1 MSLLLAFFARRRMR
15 LVVAALLTVVL
26 QFIILLTP
34 GLAEARPLLS
44 AAAVALPCVVVLL
57 PASGSDARF
66 EGFSF
71 HRDNVLGTSLDLYV
85 SATSEDD
92 AKRCEVAV
100 LDEMDRLERLLSTRD
115 PDSEMSRV
123 NRGEQ
128 TASSTELREV
138 LVLCNDWHTRTGG
151 AFDARLGGLVQL
163 WRDAE
168 RKQQLPD
175 DAQLHALAARLHEQP
190 LNIDAL
196 GKAYII
202 DCAARAAQ
210 AKTGVRGLLLNVGGD
225 IVARG
230 DCNAA
235 SGTGWR
241 IGVANPHRPED
252 NAPPLTRLQLRNQAV
267 ATSGAYERPL
277 VIQGVAYSH
286 ILDPRTGK
294 PAASVASATVVA
306 HDAASANALAT
317 ALCVLNP
324 DAGLQLIEATPGSAA
339 LLVGADG
346 KVRRSSGL
354 AEVFVKA
361 DTPAEKWPEN
371 NELTIAVTLV
381 KPTTGRKI
389 ERPYV
394 AVWIEDADGKAVKTL
409 GVWGRDRKYLKDLND
424 WWKFAKDDN
433 DLIKSVTKATRA
445 PGKYSLVWD
454 GTNDKGK
461 ALPPG
466 TYSVHIEVH
475 REHGKHVH
483 QTGKIECGDDKVMVT
498 LDATAETGEAEVKY
512 GPREKKK

>member
-1 MSLLLAFFARRRMR
+1 MSSLLAFFARRRLR

-57 PASGSDARF
+57 PASESDRF

-85 SATSEDD
+85 STTSEDD
-92 AKRCEVAV
+92 AKRCEAAV

-115 PDSEMSRV
+115 PDSEISRV

-128 TASSTELREV
+128 TASSIELRDI
-138 LVLCNDWHTRTGG
+138 LALCDNWHARTDG
-151 AFDARLGGLVQL
+151 AFDARLGGLVQV

-168 RKQQLPD
+168 RKQMLPEE
-175 DAQLHALAARLHEQP
+175 AQLRTLAARLHEQP
-190 LNIDAL
+190 LNVDAL

-202 DCAARAAQ
+202 DRAARAAQ
-210 AKTGVRGLLLNVGGD
+210 VRTGVRGLLLNVGGD
-225 IVARG
+225 VVALG
-230 DCNAA
+230 DSNAA
-235 SGTGWR
+235 NRSGWR
-241 IGVANPHRPED
+241 IGVTNPHRPED
-252 NAPPLTRLQLRNQAV
+252 NAPPLTRLRLRDQAV
-267 ATSGAYERPL
+267 ATSGAYERP
-277 VIQGVAYSH
+277 VMIQGVAYSH
-286 ILDPRTGK
+286 ILDPRTGQ
-294 PAASVASATVVA
+294 PAAGVASATVVA
-306 HDAASANALAT
+306 SDAASANALAT
-317 ALCVLNP
+317 TLCVLSP
-324 DAGLQLIEATPGSAA
+324 EAGLQLVERTPGADC

-346 KVRRSSGL
+346 KVQRSSRL

-361 DTPAEKWPEN
+361 DTPSEKWPDG
-371 NELTIAVTLV
+371 NELAIAVTLI

-389 ERPYV
+389 TRPYV

-409 GVWGRDRKYLKDLND
+409 GVWGHERKYLKDLSD
-424 WWKFAKDDN
+424 WWKFAKDDD
-433 DLIKSVTKATRA
+433 DLIKSSTKATRA
-445 PGKYSLVWD
+445 PGKYTLVWD

-475 REHGKHVH
+475 REHGNHIH
-483 QTGKIECGDDKVMVT
+483 QTGKIECGEEKVMVT
-498 LDATAETGEAEVKY
+498 LDATKETGEAEVKY